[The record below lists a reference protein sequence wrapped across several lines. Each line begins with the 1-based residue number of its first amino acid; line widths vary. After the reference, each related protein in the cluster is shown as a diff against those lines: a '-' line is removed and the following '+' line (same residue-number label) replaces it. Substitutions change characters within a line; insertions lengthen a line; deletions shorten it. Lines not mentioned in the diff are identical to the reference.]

1 MRSCSYSARVLGQL
15 PLFSSPSLQTCSNN
29 REIVV
34 EVPVWPN
41 NGNNVFVYP
50 PQKFLLLLISILRAN
65 PDIQKIKTRWMA
77 VLDVLPLNK
86 ESTDCVFIEI
96 NEYNEEV
103 CMYYDKKV
111 IL

>member
-15 PLFSSPSLQTCSNN
+15 PPSSPSLQTFSTN
-29 REIVV
+29 REIL
-34 EVPVWPN
+34 EVPVRPN
-41 NGNNVFVYP
+41 NGKNVFVYP

-103 CMYYDKKV
+103 CMYVLWQKV

>member
-1 MRSCSYSARVLGQL
+1 MRSCFYSARVLGQL

-29 REIVV
+29 REIL
-34 EVPVWPN
+34 EVPVRLN
-41 NGNNVFVYP
+41 NGKNVFVYP